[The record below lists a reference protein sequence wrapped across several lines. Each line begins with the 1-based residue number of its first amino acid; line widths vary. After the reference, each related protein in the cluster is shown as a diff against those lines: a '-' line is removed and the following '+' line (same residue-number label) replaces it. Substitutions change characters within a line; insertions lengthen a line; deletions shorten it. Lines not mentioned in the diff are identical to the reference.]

1 MRGVNLLIAG
11 LLVVGALAM
20 SCQPS
25 NRSRSIDQWRE
36 LEAGMSRFDV
46 RMRLGE
52 PYRKEVNPLEPLAGS
67 QPRLGDYEHWY
78 YGPRI
83 TDGKLVFKNG
93 RLSSWLEPEFARL
106 PR

>member
-1 MRGVNLLIAG
+1 MRSVSTLIAVF
-11 LLVVGALAM
+11 LLVGALVT
-20 SCQPS
+20 SCQSS
-25 NRSRSIDQWRE
+25 NRSRSIEHWRE
-36 LEAGMSRFDV
+36 LEPGMSRFDV
-46 RMRLGE
+46 RRRLGE

-83 TDGKLVFKNG
+83 TNGKLVFKNG
-93 RLSSWLEPEFARL
+93 RLSSWLEPEFALL